1 MRRRI
6 KLSFFMILYCIG
18 TLLVLDLI
26 YSNFFPHE
34 NYRPAGIRN
43 ARYSHGFAANY
54 EGYDRWGPLYHRF
67 YTNSLGF
74 KDGMVRSV
82 PAKTDVHRI
91 LLIGDSFT
99 EGMGMSFED
108 SFAGLLFKAGQARA
122 EKIEFLNAGVTL
134 YSPVIYFQKIKFFLE
149 SGLKLDEVAVF
160 LDISDVAEES
170 TKYFC
175 IDDDP
180 QYTRYCDANEA
191 LGATEKLKEWIRRN
205 LVLLY
210 RTRLMIRREIEA
222 WRGDDFNAEGCLR
235 STVPKTRSRAGHF
248 QAL

>member
-54 EGYDRWGPLYHRF
+54 EGFDRWGPLYHRF

-91 LLIGDSFT
+91 LLRGGVFMYPKDCKLPLKAGRLRLLY
-99 EGMGMSFED
+99 EANPMSFIVEQ
-108 SFAGLLFKAGQARA
+108 AGGKSSTGR
-122 EKIEFLNAGVTL
+122 KSI
-134 YSPVIYFQKIKFFLE
+134 
-149 SGLKLDEVAVF
+149 LD
-160 LDISDVAEES
+160 L
-170 TKYFC
+170 
-175 IDDDP
+175 
-180 QYTRYCDANEA
+180 Q
-191 LGATEKLKEWIRRN
+191 
-205 LVLLY
+205 
-210 RTRLMIRREIEA
+210 
-222 WRGDDFNAEGCLR
+222 
-235 STVPKTRSRAGHF
+235 
-248 QAL
+248 